1 MIFVTVG
8 TSDFDPLVVKMDEL
22 APTLSELVVIQIGTG
37 EYIPKNCTYFRF
49 APSLEPYYERA
60 SVVVAHGGLG
70 TTMEVLRKGKTLISV
85 ENTTCIDG
93 HQTDI
98 LEALSAQG
106 YLVWCR
112 DLDALPEILERLPTI
127 HLEPYISPPCEIVER
142 IRAEI
147 RHLPP
152 PWGHVV
158 RKWMR
163 GGLAAATYYT
173 GLAWLWDQVG
183 GQRVRILMYHSVA
196 ETPAYLHSVSP
207 AAFEAQMRFL
217 AARYHVISLEQMVA
231 AFTGVGGLPERS
243 VVITFDDGWRD
254 TYTTAY
260 PIMRA
265 YNLPATLFLV
275 PDWIEGRGNPPPGRE
290 YVTWEQ
296 VREMS
301 RNGIS
306 IGAHTLS
313 HRSLKRLPLEEARR
327 EVAASKARLE
337 EELGR
342 AVTSFAYP
350 YGAFRDFD
358 AGIARLVAESG
369 YACAV
374 TTLSGSNR
382 PGQNLYTLRRTEVE
396 SIDGMWTFGKMMV
409 GALDGWI
416 AFQRARWV
424 SQVLRGAA

>member
-22 APTLSELVVIQIGTG
+22 APTLPEPVVIQIGTG
-37 EYIPKNCTYFRF
+37 EYIPQNCTYFRF
-49 APSLEPYYERA
+49 APSLEPYYDQA
-60 SVVVAHGGLG
+60 DVVVAHGGLG
-70 TTMEVLRKGKTLISV
+70 TTMEVLRRGKALISV
-85 ENTTCIDG
+85 ENTTCIDS

-98 LEALSAQG
+98 LGALSSQG

-112 DLDALPEILERLPTI
+112 DLDALPAILERLPTI
-127 HLEPYISPPCEIVER
+127 HLKPYVPPPCEIAER

-147 RHLPP
+147 RRRPP
-152 PWGHVV
+152 PRGRVV

-163 GGLAAATYYT
+163 SGLAAVAYYT
-173 GLAWLWDQVG
+173 GLAGLRERIG
-183 GQRVRILMYHSVA
+183 GRRVCILMYHSVA

-207 AAFEAQMRFL
+207 ADFEAQMRFL
-217 AARYHVISLEQMVA
+217 ATQCHVISLEQMVA
-231 AFTGVGGLPERS
+231 AFTGQGELPERP

-260 PIMRA
+260 PILRT
-265 YNLPATLFLV
+265 YDLPVTLFLV
-275 PDWIEGRGNPPPGRE
+275 PDWIEGRGDPPPGRE
-290 YVTWEQ
+290 YVTWAQ
-296 VREMS
+296 VRQMS
-301 RNGIS
+301 RHGVS

-313 HRSLKRLPLEEARR
+313 HRSLKRLPLEEVRR
-327 EVAASKARLE
+327 EVAGSKARLE
-337 EELGR
+337 EKLGR

-350 YGAFRDFD
+350 YGAFRDLD

-374 TTLSGSNR
+374 TTLNGSNR
-382 PGQNLYTLRRTEVE
+382 PGQDLYTLRRTEVE
-396 SIDGMWTFGKMMV
+396 AIDGMWVFSKMV
-409 GALDGWI
+409 TGALDGWV

-424 SQVLRGAA
+424 SQVLRGVA